1 MFLRKL
7 FEEFFAQLPLGF
19 LLKRRKGF
27 AFSFVRTKKKK
38 QKEKRRLPLQ
48 S

>member
-1 MFLRKL
+1 MFLGKL

-19 LLKRRKGF
+19 SF
-27 AFSFVRTKKKK
+27 FFVRTKKKK